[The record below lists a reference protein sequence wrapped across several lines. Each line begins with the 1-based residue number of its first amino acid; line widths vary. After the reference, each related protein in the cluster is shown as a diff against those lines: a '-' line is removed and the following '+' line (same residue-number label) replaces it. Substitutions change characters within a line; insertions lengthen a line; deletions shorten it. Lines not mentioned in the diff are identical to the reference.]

1 MLHPEPWGVA
11 DARRHKSSRQP
22 QELPIVTPATDS
34 KARPPKSRARLW
46 IGGWIEIAMS
56 KATSPLRAAWV
67 AYNRSLQVSHQ
78 PVVTVQHLLCR
89 FQSSSSVQCNLARLT
104 KISR

>member
-67 AYNRSLQVSHQ
+67 AYNRSLQVSQQ
-78 PVVTVQHLLCR
+78 PMVTVQHLLYR